1 MVMILKYNGLIILL
15 IESVLTIF
23 FLNWF
28 SADIDN
34 ENLKFLSKLW
44 IKIEFVSLK
53 QSKSRPGDTHLH
65 ASY

>member
-1 MVMILKYNGLIILL
+1 M
-15 IESVLTIF
+15 LTIF